1 MKKMKKVMALLLS
14 LVMVLAMSVVA
25 FADEGSAGSSTTYT
39 ITAPSGSH
47 QYEIYQ
53 IFTGDLHE
61 GTLSNVKWG
70 ANGAGTEGEAVDQAV
85 INALTAV
92 NNIATSDTNKLK
104 VIKQYANLTSTPVG
118 TVTNGETYTAAAGY
132 YLIKDKDGSVT
143 GTDSYTLYIVKVVND
158 VNITPKSAVP
168 SFDKKIMD
176 TNDTTGVTS
185 KWQDSADYDIGD
197 DVPFKLEGTVASN
210 YTEYKK
216 YYFAFHDKQEA
227 EVLDFN
233 ADSVKVYVGD
243 GTEPINKN
251 AYRLVK
257 APTDGCTFEVIFD
270 DLMHSAKEFNFSV
283 TNGTKIRVEYT
294 AKLTDKANIG
304 SKGNVNGGKLEFSNN
319 PNSEQG
325 GESDTHG
332 ETPWDNVIVFTYKV
346 VVNKIDSD
354 NNALPGAAFEL
365 SKKDVNG
372 NWVSVDLVNATLNP
386 ETKKYELTSN
396 TQTTFEWKGLDD
408 GTYQLAEII
417 TPAGYNTISPI
428 EFKVEADHNIAWDG
442 TDNTRNGVLTNLTG
456 TKVTGEIEFTE
467 KKDEGSLST
476 DVINNKGSE
485 LPSTGGM
492 GTTIFYVVGSILVLG
507 AAILLITKKR
517 MSAR

>member
-25 FADEGSAGSSTTYT
+25 FATEEGSTTSGTYT
-39 ITAPSGSH
+39 ITAPVTSH

-61 GTLSNVKWG
+61 GTLSNLKWG
-70 ANGAGTEGEAVDQAV
+70 KNGKETEGTDVAAAVV
-85 INALTAV
+85 TALTGVTGKSFNEILAV
-92 NNIATSDTNKLK
+92 
-104 VIKQYANLTSTPVG
+104 VEPYANLNSTPIA
-118 TVTNGETYTAAAGY
+118 TVTNGATYEAVAGY

-143 GTDSYTLYIVKVVND
+143 GTDSYTLYIVKVVGNVD
-158 VNITPKSAVP
+158 ITPKSAVP
-168 SFDKKIMD
+168 SFDKKIKD
-176 TNDTTGVTS
+176 TNDTTGDTS
-185 KWQDSADYDIGD
+185 PWQDSADYDIGD

-210 YTEYKK
+210 YTNYKQ

-233 ADSVKVYVGD
+233 ENSVKVYVGD
-243 GTEPINKN
+243 GTEPINTA
-251 AYRLVK
+251 AYRLDTD
-257 APTDGCTFEVIFD
+257 PTDGCTFEVIFD
-270 DLMHSAKEFNFSV
+270 DLMSSAKKYGFSV

-325 GESDTHG
+325 GKPDTHG

-346 VVNKIDSD
+346 VVNKVDSG
-354 NNALPGAAFEL
+354 NNALAGAAFEL
-365 SKKDVNG
+365 SKKVG
-372 NWVSVDLVNATLNP
+372 NEWVSVALVNATKNASG
-386 ETKKYELTSN
+386 EYVITNNTVTK
-396 TQTTFEWKGLDD
+396 FEWKGLDD
-408 GTYQLAEII
+408 GEYKLTEVI

-428 EFKVEADHNIAWDG
+428 EFTVAAGHNTTWDG
-442 TDNTRNGVLTNLTG
+442 AENTRNGVLTSLTG
-456 TKVTGEIEFTE
+456 TTTTGDITFTPNTDKSE
-467 KKDEGSLST
+467 LAT
-476 DVINNKGSE
+476 DVVNNKGSE